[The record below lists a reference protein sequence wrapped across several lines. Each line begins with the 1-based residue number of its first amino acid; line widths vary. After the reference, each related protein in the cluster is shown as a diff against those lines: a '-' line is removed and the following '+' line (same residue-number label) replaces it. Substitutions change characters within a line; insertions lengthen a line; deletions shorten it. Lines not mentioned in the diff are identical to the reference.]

1 MVAAGD
7 RGGAAMIVCS
17 CNVFGDA
24 EIRTAFAGPDGPGTV
39 SQVYRHLGH
48 EAHCGRCTR
57 TVLEIMREREPA
69 AGERQR

>member
-1 MVAAGD
+1 
-7 RGGAAMIVCS
+7 
-17 CNVFGDA
+17 VFGDA

-57 TVLEIMREREPA
+57 TVLEIMREQQPA